1 MEADLGIARALGNT
15 AANVNGKPRRA
26 GWPGARTSR
35 GQRASPADIPQD
47 LRRAIRPAAGLAL
60 LWMLLLLGA
69 CRQADPILVL
79 QGSTMGTT
87 WTVRLAAPPAG
98 LDEAALRAGIE
109 AELESVNAQMST
121 WREDSLLSRFNR
133 LPAGESLLLSE
144 DLAQVMRAAMA
155 LAEESGGAY
164 DPTVGPLVNLWGFG
178 PDPWRE
184 SAPSEDEIKQA
195 RSRTGWQRLDWD
207 RRSSLLVQPGEVYV
221 DLSSIAKG
229 HAVDRV
235 MAHLIRQ
242 GADGVLV
249 DIGGDLRVQGRR
261 PDGSAW
267 RIAVEQPLPGA
278 RTVQRVIEPGDR
290 AVATSGTY
298 RNRFESEGRRYS
310 HTIDPRSGYPVEH
323 DLVSITVVHDSCLQ
337 ADALATAL
345 GVLGPEEGYRFA
357 LERDLAVLFLR
368 EQDGRIIEQMT
379 PAFARLLD

>member
-1 MEADLGIARALGNT
+1 
-15 AANVNGKPRRA
+15 
-26 GWPGARTSR
+26 
-35 GQRASPADIPQD
+35 
-47 LRRAIRPAAGLAL
+47 
-60 LWMLLLLGA
+60 MLLLALGA
-69 CRQADPILVL
+69 CRQPDSILVL

-87 WTVRLAAPPAG
+87 WTVQLAVPPAG
-98 LDEAALRAGIE
+98 LGEDLLRAGIE

-121 WREDSLLSRFNR
+121 WREDSRLSRFNR
-133 LPAGESLLLSE
+133 LPAGESLALSDE
-144 DLAQVMRAAMA
+144 LVLVLGAALA
-155 LAEESGGAY
+155 LAEDSGGAY

-178 PDPWRE
+178 PDPYRDT
-184 SAPSEDEIKQA
+184 APSADEIEQA
-195 RSRTGWQRLDWD
+195 RSRAGWQRLDWD
-207 RRSSLLVQPGEVYV
+207 RQSAVLVQPGGVYL

-235 MAHLIRQ
+235 LAYLLGQ
-242 GADGVLV
+242 GAQSVLV
-249 DIGGDLRVQGRR
+249 DIGGDMRMQGRK

-267 RIAVEQPLPGA
+267 RIAVEQPLPGPRA
-278 RTVQRVIEPGDR
+278 VQRVIEPGDK

-310 HTIDPRSGYPVEH
+310 HTIDPRTGYPVEH

-357 LERDLAVLFLR
+357 QDRELAVLFLR
-368 EQDGRIIEQMT
+368 EQDGRIVEQMT